1 MKFQGAVRAPFE
13 SQADHLGGVFGE
25 DVGHDADESLRPH
38 QYRRYAEGVIAAED
52 GKIVRTVGQQLH
64 QLGHRTGGFL
74 DPDDVPEVAGQ
85 SQGGLGFEVYAGA
98 RGDVVQQDG
107 QRAGLCQC
115 SEMRIEPLLRGAV
128 VVRGDREQGGKRT
141 RVDRLQAAHQGGG
154 VVSSRAEHQGHTP
167 ASGHGNALDDL
178 LLFFVGQGGTFA
190 GGTQHDQE
198 IHAAV
203 YQVVYGSFQR
213 RIVYFPRRSERGDQ
227 RNAGSSQHFFIGFIK
242 QVYG

>member
-1 MKFQGAVRAPFE
+1 MK
-13 SQADHLGGVFGE
+13 
-25 DVGHDADESLRPH
+25 SLRTH
-38 QYRRYAEGVIAAED
+38 QYRRHPESVIAAED

-64 QLGHRTGGFL
+64 QLGYRTGGFL
-74 DPDDVPEVAGQ
+74 DPDNVFEVAGQ

-107 QRAGLCQC
+107 QRTGLCQR

-128 VVRGDREQGGKRT
+128 VVRGDREQGGKGT

-167 ASGHGNALDDL
+167 ASGHGNALEDL
-178 LLFFVGQGGTFA
+178 LLFFVGQGSTLGRGA
-190 GGTQHDQE
+190 QHDQK
-198 IHAAV
+198 IHTAV

-227 RNAGSSQHFFIGFIK
+227 RNAGSSQHFLW
-242 QVYG
+242 VL